1 MPGRS
6 KPTNRRFQI
15 FLDGPFVKGEKGIAP
30 IEKEFAD
37 RVAQFWMLYF
47 LEEYK
52 LAHANRVI
60 GRAEYMN
67 ALNTFAKQDTMY
79 FKSALLRRSL
89 AQSKGYLTGHG
100 PRQAQA
106 CFGTLP
112 KEITTCGFHFVDRQT
127 QIFQEADL
135 LAVREYLRKL
145 HSNPTKG
152 GAAGT
157 SPLFRSVK
165 LFWAGVGCNPHTWKA
180 SAFKRTGGAQNSA
193 DVPVALT
200 KHFGNIVNAVKL
212 YAGLEDYTTDGSRCL
227 QLEFASRV
235 ANVLCLQTHS
245 NCNLQRTRI
254 ATCNRLANAMP
265 HPPRP

>member
-1 MPGRS
+1 MAQVAAGVPMDDAQGCVPVAFEIPSGEPIQRKWIREMAEFMVPMRTNCGRKDWDGLTYEFPLRLYTCKAMPGRS
-6 KPTNRRFQI
+6 KPTNRRFQF

-52 LAHANRVI
+52 LAHADRVI

-79 FKSALLRRSL
+79 FKSALQRRSL

-106 CFGTLP
+106 CFGILS
-112 KEITTCGFHFVDRQT
+112 KEITTCGFHFVDRRT

-145 HSNPTKG
+145 HSNPAKG
-152 GAAGT
+152 GAAG
-157 SPLFRSVK
+157 RSRE
-165 LFWAGVGCNPHTWKA
+165 H
-180 SAFKRTGGAQNSA
+180 
-193 DVPVALT
+193 
-200 KHFGNIVNAVKL
+200 
-212 YAGLEDYTTDGSRCL
+212 
-227 QLEFASRV
+227 
-235 ANVLCLQTHS
+235 
-245 NCNLQRTRI
+245 
-254 ATCNRLANAMP
+254 
-265 HPPRP
+265 